1 MKNSTVNRKNNKL
14 VNLSMVIAFTFALL
28 TLAQAPIN
36 ATETKPGNPEKQQ
49 TEAKLVTNIA
59 QWLDGNPVDFERK
72 TLEAMTNGMHK
83 MGARMKALEAK
94 LHAEIEALEALLG
107 FQNEWEI
114 VADQN
119 LDIKPNRSI
128 KPVNLMPIKL
138 NSDAVKPAIQVPSLR
153 SFLPLPQ

>member
-14 VNLSMVIAFTFALL
+14 VNFSMVIAFTIALL

-49 TEAKLVTNIA
+49 TEAKLLTNIA

-72 TLEAMTNGMHK
+72 TLEAMTEGMHK

-94 LHAEIEALEALLG
+94 LQAEIEALEKIMG
-107 FQNEWEI
+107 FQTGGEI

-119 LDIKPNRSI
+119 IEIKKI
-128 KPVNLMPIKL
+128 EEVKPVNLMPIKL
-138 NSDAVKPAIQVPSLR
+138 NSDVVKLSADVPSLR
-153 SFLPLPQ
+153 AFLPIP